1 MLYHSLGAIRN
12 NHLTR
17 LTTDSEFQK
26 VAVKYIRN
34 APDRN
39 GGRKARQERA
49 KQIKAAKALKKK
61 SAKASTSTSV
71 STLRIRRIADS
82 EDESN

>member
-1 MLYHSLGAIRN
+1 M
-12 NHLTR
+12 
-17 LTTDSEFQK
+17 TTDSEFQK

-49 KQIKAAKALKKK
+49 KQNKAVKALKKK
-61 SAKASTSTSV
+61 NAKASTSTSV
-71 STLRIRRIADS
+71 SVSTPRNNRIEDS
-82 EDESN
+82 EDES